1 MAEAISIHALRSAL
15 RSKDTPQSADEDQ
28 RFELAVRRYEESVR
42 ELVQEISAVV
52 EQIPELSLTLEDE
65 VETFTSPAFPGK
77 TRAVKGQQVRIAS
90 SDNWVLFDPSAK
102 GFLQA
107 VGHVEVEASRP
118 LPFMVERVL
127 YLTPERRSSKARWTY
142 PSVENLGG
150 QPVPFTQ
157 ETLLR
162 LLHCVFVAE

>member
-1 MAEAISIHALRSAL
+1 MAEAISIDALRSAL
-15 RSKDTPQSADEDQ
+15 QAKDTPQEVDEDQ

-42 ELVQEISAVV
+42 ELVEEISTVV
-52 EQIPELSLTLEDE
+52 GQIPELSLTLEDE

-77 TRAVKGQQVRIAS
+77 TKAVQGQRVRIAS
-90 SDNWVLFDPSAK
+90 AENWVLFDPSAK
-102 GFLQA
+102 AFLQA
-107 VGHVEVEASRP
+107 VGHVEVQASRP

-127 YLTPERRSSKARWTY
+127 YLTPDRKGLKARWTY
-142 PSVENLGG
+142 PSVENLGR

-162 LLHCVFVAE
+162 LLHCVFVDA